1 MLPIREMHNFNLINL
16 MGEYIGHATSRPRL
30 GLLRA
35 FVALTSKS
43 RHHLNGIGGD
53 AEIVYLPDLGIE
65 GNTHLLMLDLNNV
78 QIADIV
84 STFLTEKAL
93 DGQKP

>member
-1 MLPIREMHNFNLINL
+1 
-16 MGEYIGHATSRPRL
+16 L

-53 AEIVYLPDLGIE
+53 AEIVYLPDLGIK
-65 GNTHLLMLDLNNV
+65 GNTHLLMLDLNNIR
-78 QIADIV
+78 IADIV
-84 STFLTEKAL
+84 SKFLAEKAL
-93 DGQKP
+93 DSQRP